1 MSKRNPTI
9 REMVEHRLRADGFDG
24 LWQCGGE
31 CACELGDLFPC
42 GEPNS
47 NCNAGY
53 RGPCTGMGCAA
64 DGDCDFH
71 IGPNK
76 EKS

>member
-31 CACELGDLFPC
+31 CDFRIEKED
-42 GEPNS
+42 PN
-47 NCNAGY
+47 A
-53 RGPCTGMGCAA
+53 
-64 DGDCDFH
+64 
-71 IGPNK
+71 
-76 EKS
+76 